1 MKKYNLLATLLLTFL
16 AVCCGKVN
24 PASDAPATMSGK
36 WAFSQLKTS
45 AGWADATVREYF
57 EFDGQGNYELFSYT
71 GNQKVKC
78 IGGVVDAEEAL
89 FKSTGKVYTCMV
101 SSEGYKFS
109 SVGPTPFVLVNS
121 SPACLE
127 FTSRKLEKIE
137 AFKPQEEQPH
147 DTDPDLVEGTA
158 IEAGNNIVGCIKDQ
172 NTGKGIP
179 GVAVSDGY
187 SLEVTDENGVYQF
200 KATQDYVSNPRRVT
214 RYVYFTVP
222 AGYEV
227 PTDNGIPAFYKNIL
241 SVPAQG
247 LIRND
252 WTLVPLAK
260 PETDWTL
267 VAIGDPQCGTSS
279 EVNRYINE
287 TVADMKEYVG
297 NYPNPYAVVLGDI
310 VHDSNNVW
318 PLIKKSMSGVTINGK
333 AMPFFQVMGNH
344 DHNALVDNAYDA
356 AQPFVDTFGPI
367 DYSFDRGLAH
377 VVCFDNIIVKNREQN
392 SGKPNGMTWH
402 EYDLGMTEDQIE
414 WFKKDISSVED
425 KGNKLLI
432 LCIHAP
438 FYSVTK
444 HATDIKNYAKQFKN
458 IHIVSG
464 HTHFGRNHIH
474 TFAGK
479 SGVPA
484 YENVTS
490 TACGAWWEFGSTV
503 DVIANPA
510 GYHVLEISGNV
521 VDKWLPKGTR
531 KDAAHQLRVYDGNQ
545 TYTGGKGYLC
555 NWYRTDNKGGAAN
568 IVGTG
573 YASFKDCFVVEVF
586 DDDSKYVKVELYQNG
601 SKVGD
606 FSHLGTGKSTNVC
619 AFSYF
624 FNERNKN
631 STTWNSTAGSY
642 WYYKPQ
648 GTLPSEM
655 KNWEVRVT
663 RTFPSSGKEVVYT
676 CNTLTTDYEDFK
688 KK

>member
-1 MKKYNLLATLLLTFL
+1 MKHKIICFALLLSALF
-16 AVCCGKVN
+16 ASCGKVN
-24 PASDAPATMSGK
+24 PTSETAAEISGK
-36 WAFSQLKTS
+36 WAFTQLKTT
-45 AGWADATVREYF
+45 AGWSDATIREVF
-57 EFDGQGNYELFSYT
+57 DFDGKGNYELLLYS
-71 GNQKVKC
+71 GQDKVKFHD
-78 IGGVVDAEEAL
+78 GVVEAEEAL
-89 FKSTGKVYTCMV
+89 FKPSGKTYSCTV
-101 SSEGYKFS
+101 SKDGYKFT
-109 SVGPTPFVLVNS
+109 SVGPTPLVLVS
-121 SPACLE
+121 SSSTLLE

-137 AFKPQEEQPH
+137 VFKQQEEPSPSQG
-147 DTDPDLVEGTA
+147 DYIEGTL
-158 IEAGNNIVGCIKDQ
+158 IESNNNLVGCIKDSK
-172 NTGKGIP
+172 TGKGIP

-187 SLEVTDENGVYQF
+187 SLVTTDANGVYQF
-200 KATQDYVSNPRRVT
+200 RATQEYSSSPKSVT
-214 RYVYFTVP
+214 RYVFFTVP
-222 AGYEV
+222 AEYEI
-227 PTDNGIPAFYKNIL
+227 PTDNGIPAFYRQIPSIPKE
-241 SVPAQG
+241 G
-247 LIRND
+247 RIRND
-252 WTLVPLAK
+252 WTLSPLSR

-267 VAIGDPQCGTSS
+267 VAIGDPQCGTAT

-287 TVADMKEYVG
+287 TVADMKEFLG
-297 NYPNPYAVVLGDI
+297 QYPNPYAVVLGDI

-318 PLIKKSMSGVTINGK
+318 PLIKKSMSGVMINGK

-356 AQPFVDTFGPI
+356 AQLFVDTFGPI

-377 VVCFDNIIVKNREQN
+377 VVCFDDIIVRNREQN
-392 SGKPNGMTWH
+392 TGKPNGMTWH
-402 EYDLGMTEDQIE
+402 EYDLGMTDSQIE
-414 WFKKDISSVED
+414 WFKKDISNVKD

-432 LCIHAP
+432 LCLHAP

-444 HATDIKNYAKQFKN
+444 HSTDIKNYAKQFKN

-464 HTHFGRNHIH
+464 HTHFGRNYIH
-474 TFAGK
+474 AFAGK
-479 SGVPA
+479 SGVAA

-510 GYHVLEISGNV
+510 GYHVIDVNGNV

-531 KDAAHQLRVYDGNQ
+531 KEAQHQLRVYDGNQ

-555 NWYRTDNKGGAAN
+555 NWYRTDNKGGSSN

-586 DDDSKYVKVELYQNG
+586 DDDTKYVKVELYQNG
-601 SKVGD
+601 TKVGD

-631 STTWNSTAGSY
+631 STTWNSKAGSY

-648 GTLPSEM
+648 DCLPSEM

-663 RTFPSSGKEVVYT
+663 RTFPTSGKEVVYT
-676 CNTLTTDYEDFK
+676 CNTLTTDYEDFRK
-688 KK
+688 K